1 MLLYERRHRLVNFG
15 DMAAVPCS
23 TAGGPTTLIVAGCVA
38 RMEVHVAA
46 HSAVLDHVVV
56 DVRGRIDE
64 AARCFRSL
72 GFQLTPRGHH
82 TLGSVNHLA
91 MFATDYLEL
100 LGFAG
105 DGAIRPEIM
114 RFPVGLN
121 GLVFKTG
128 DADSIYREVAAAG
141 LPVLPVQSFSRPVA
155 LDGATR
161 DARFRTTRLDPAEVK
176 MGRVYF
182 CQHLTPD
189 LVWRPE
195 WQTHPNCACAIAR
208 VVVATADPERTAM
221 LFRGL
226 FGDDAVADGD
236 GGKIIAAG
244 GAQVELSTPDAV
256 VAEFGTA
263 AAQPS
268 GRAEYMAVLG
278 IRVRS
283 LPEAEECLRSV
294 PGLRVEPHRLVVP
307 ANAAF
312 NTAIAFS
319 E

>member
-1 MLLYERRHRLVNFG
+1 
-15 DMAAVPCS
+15 MAALSP
-23 TAGGPTTLIVAGCVA
+23 
-38 RMEVHVAA
+38 
-46 HSAVLDHVVV
+46 VLDHVVI
-56 DVRGRIDE
+56 DVRDRIDE
-64 AARCFRSL
+64 AMRCFQSL
-72 GFQLTPRGHH
+72 GFQLTPRGRH

-128 DADSIYREVAAAG
+128 NADSVHAQAAAAG
-141 LPVLPVQSFSRPVA
+141 LPILPVQSFSRPVT
-155 LDGATR
+155 LDGVAR
-161 DARFRTTRLDPAEVK
+161 DARFRTTRLDPEKVA

-182 CQHLTPD
+182 CEHQTPD

-195 WQTHPNCACAIAR
+195 WQTHPNGACAIAR
-208 VVVATADPERTAM
+208 VVVATADPQRTAR

-226 FGDDAVADGD
+226 FGDEILADRNGAQ
-236 GGKIIAAG
+236 IIAAG
-244 GAQVELSTPDAV
+244 AAQVELSTPDAV
-256 VAEFGTA
+256 AAEFGETA
-263 AAQPS
+263 AEAA
-268 GRAEYMAVLG
+268 GRTEHMAALG

-283 LPEAEECLRSV
+283 LHEAGRCLRSV
-294 PGLRVEPHRLVVP
+294 PGLHVERHRLVVP
-307 ANAAF
+307 AGAAF